1 MRGVF
6 NDGVRYGAHEAKKKI
21 TRIPNKGTL
30 LRKVKKRGL
39 KEGGRWG
46 EERESEPLAIQDC
59 DTGHSK
65 VFIRDRM
72 SAN

>member
-1 MRGVF
+1 MLRRYEMRGVF

-46 EERESEPLAIQDC
+46 EERE
-59 DTGHSK
+59 
-65 VFIRDRM
+65 
-72 SAN
+72 